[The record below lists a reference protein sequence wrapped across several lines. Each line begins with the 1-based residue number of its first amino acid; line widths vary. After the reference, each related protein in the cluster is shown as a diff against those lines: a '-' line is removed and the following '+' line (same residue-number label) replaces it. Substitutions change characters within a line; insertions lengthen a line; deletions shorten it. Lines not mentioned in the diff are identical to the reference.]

1 MKHKMLKSVAVLGT
15 VGLASL
21 LLVACGNKN
30 NKSASS
36 GDGKNLT
43 VYVEKQY
50 EGYMKKAAAAF
61 EKESG
66 TKVTIKT
73 GDQLKGLENLS
84 LDNQSSRR
92 YDVSI

>member
-21 LLVACGNKN
+21 LLVACGSKN

-43 VYVEKQY
+43 VYVEKQLILLL
-50 EGYMKKAAAAF
+50 ATAR
-61 EKESG
+61 
-66 TKVTIKT
+66 TLQPT
-73 GDQLKGLENLS
+73 
-84 LDNQSSRR
+84 
-92 YDVSI
+92 